1 MQHPGNTPFD
11 ESALTAEAPAPARQI
26 TEPATPVVSATAQIS
41 REQLSLRKRLL
52 HWRTLVP
59 LVIVLGFLV
68 YTAQKLQINPG
79 QTWAA
84 MRSASPGLFLAAF
97 LIYYLSL
104 PIRTLRWRLLLR
116 NVGYSRKSSPP
127 LPHAGIL
134 FEIFFISWFANVV
147 VPAKLGDV
155 YRAYLLGQ
163 ESGVSAIRTFGTVLA
178 ERLLDLIV
186 LLVLFLSAILIS
198 LHENLP
204 AFLRTGLYGA
214 LALVLVGILGLF
226 LLRTLRSQI
235 RRLVPPRWQG
245 AYDHLQEGTLGSFQR
260 LHLLLPLTAIIWCC
274 EAARF
279 FFIALSLHMIA
290 GNLLQVG
297 AAAMFIAL
305 GEALLTIVPFTSG
318 GIGLVEGGMLAMLT
332 LFTSARNL
340 AAASVLLDRSISLL
354 SILII
359 GLIVFLAGSARR
371 AGGKKYKGKQA
382 NQNA

>member
-11 ESALTAEAPAPARQI
+11 ESTLTSGTPEDTPAQSKAEA
-26 TEPATPVVSATAQIS
+26 IS
-41 REQLSLRKRLL
+41 RAQLSLRARLL

-84 MRSASPGLFLAAF
+84 VRSASLILFLAAF

-104 PIRTLRWRLLLR
+104 PIRTLRWRLLLQ

-163 ESGVSAIRTFGTVLA
+163 EAGVSAVRTFGTVLA

-186 LLVLFLSAILIS
+186 LLVLFLTAILVS

-204 AFLRTGLYGA
+204 AFLRTGLYVT
-214 LALVLVGILGLF
+214 LALVLLGILGLF
-226 LLRTLRSQI
+226 LLRLLRTQI
-235 RRLVPPRWQG
+235 RRFVPTRLQD

-260 LHLLLPLTAIIWCC
+260 LHLLLPLTVLIWCC

-279 FFIALSLHMIA
+279 FFIALSLQLIA
-290 GNLLQVG
+290 GTLLQVG

-318 GIGLVEGGMLAMLT
+318 GIGLVEGGMLAMLA
-332 LFTSARNL
+332 LFTPARNL
-340 AAASVLLDRSISLL
+340 AAAGVLLDRTISLL
-354 SILII
+354 SILLI
-359 GLIVFLAGSARR
+359 GLLVFLVGSARR
-371 AGGKKYKGKQA
+371 AARKA
-382 NQNA
+382 